1 MTLESLTIVRFAMSH
16 IAQDVLAAVFN
27 SLTPEFRDI
36 VRALTKSLLRLP
48 MAQEEREGYV
58 AGFILHAAEAQAKA
72 RNTERESG
80 ILPVCEVERRDSQI
94 PLDPIVMRAGDAVH
108 ELVRS
113 EPPPPSVPRG
123 RASGEN

>member
-1 MTLESLTIVRFAMSH
+1 MSH

-80 ILPVCEVERRDSQI
+80 ILPVGAVERRDSQI